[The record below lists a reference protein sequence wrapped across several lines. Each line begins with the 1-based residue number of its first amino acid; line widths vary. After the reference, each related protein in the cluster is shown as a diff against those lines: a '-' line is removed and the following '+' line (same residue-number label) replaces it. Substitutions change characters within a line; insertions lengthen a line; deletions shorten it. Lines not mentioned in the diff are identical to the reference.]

1 MKNQINQMDKIPN
14 YTIFS
19 PGIHLP
25 SSMYLYPLCVHL
37 YNPFHT
43 GYCKILC
50 KYVNMAMSL
59 YDLFDTED
67 CIMFP
72 LEYIHIHSKSYG
84 KRKFSLYK
92 IMLSRPVLQIN

>member
-1 MKNQINQMDKIPN
+1 MKNQMDKIP
-14 YTIFS
+14 YHKIFS

-25 SSMYLYPLCVHL
+25 SSMPRVHS

-43 GYCKILC
+43 EYCKILC

-67 CIMFP
+67 CILFP
-72 LEYIHIHSKSYG
+72 LEYTHIHSKSYG